1 MFRGPL
7 LVKEAQVVVFTVL
20 HSGSGVSRGVP
31 DQGAVFQ
38 YQGGA
43 SVLLSTVYSW
53 GRELVVWFL
62 IKEQVPDIK
71 EALLS
76 ESVSLFRVV

>member
-1 MFRGPL
+1 M
-7 LVKEAQVVVFTVL
+7 AVFAVL
-20 HSGSGVSRGVP
+20 HSVSGVSRGVP
-31 DQGAVFQ
+31 DQGAVFR

-62 IKEQVPDIK
+62 IKEQVLDIK
-71 EALLS
+71 EALSS
-76 ESVSLFRVV
+76 ESVFLFRVV